1 MGPLSTN
8 VRMWGAKKFAE
19 LRGVVKEN
27 AGKYCVKL
35 CCDTKGNVETYNVTL
50 RCDRATIIAVEKQ

>member
-1 MGPLSTN
+1 M
-8 VRMWGAKKFAE
+8 FAE

-35 CCDTKGNVETYNVTL
+35 CYNKKGNGGAYNVTL
-50 RCDRATIIAVEKQ
+50 RHARATIVSVEK